1 MLLASILLKF
11 SNISE
16 YLQKCLQALL
26 GLSDFI
32 FRDSNALCP
41 EMAKTF
47 IQEES
52 PPATCKPSATINLSE
67 STDGFPDY
75 FQNRLSTVVEASL
88 SKPWSVCIN
97 HCSRNHPKHLSGLG
111 TVSNYNVKDSV

>member
-1 MLLASILLKF
+1 MPLAFQI
-11 SNISE
+11 
-16 YLQKCLQALL
+16 
-26 GLSDFI
+26 I

-52 PPATCKPSATINLSE
+52 PPATRKPSATINLSE